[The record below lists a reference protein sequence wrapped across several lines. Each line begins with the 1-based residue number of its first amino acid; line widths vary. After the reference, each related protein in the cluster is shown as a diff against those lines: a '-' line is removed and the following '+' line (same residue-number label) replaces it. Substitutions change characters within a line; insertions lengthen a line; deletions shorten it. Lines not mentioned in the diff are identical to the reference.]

1 MCSVFRSCTRFEPVQ
16 SLLALAAALL
26 LCAVAAAA
34 QPAADDL
41 RAINRLTYGVN
52 DASVEAYASVGRA
65 SFWAQQ
71 LQFVGDAALP
81 QEALAAVDAMTIS
94 RVPARDIVGAYEE
107 EARGLKEVADGEARK
122 AKHKA
127 LNERYRFVTE
137 EAQRRHLIRALYSR
151 NQLQE
156 QLTWFWFNHFNV
168 FQGKDKVRLLVA
180 DYEEHAIRPHVFG
193 RFRDLLLA
201 TIMHPAMLVYL
212 DNAQNAAGRIN
223 ENYARELLELHT
235 LGVDGGYTQQ
245 DVQELARILTGV
257 GVSMDAKPI
266 KLPPR
271 LRGYYVAQGMFVFN
285 PHRHDFGEKTFLHHR
300 ITGRGFDEVAEV
312 ADILC
317 AEPAT
322 AHFISSKL
330 AVYFM
335 GDAPPANVVQRMQDS
350 FLASGGNI
358 ARTLRA
364 LFDSSE
370 FWRDD
375 YLGKKFKDP
384 VQYVLSALRLTY
396 DGRVITNYKP
406 ALNWLHA
413 LGEPLYG
420 HQTPDGYGLR
430 QKDWASSEQMTTRFE
445 IARRFSNA
453 GGRLFGPPETEDS
466 EAAHTGD
473 LQTDIDRS
481 RVFARL
487 QSLLGPQTVQALSQ
501 ARDTREWT
509 ALLLS
514 APEFMYR

>member
-1 MCSVFRSCTRFEPVQ
+1 MCSVFKSCTRFECARL
-16 SLLALAAALL
+16 LLAPAALL
-26 LCAVAAAA
+26 SCVVAAAEL
-34 QPAADDL
+34 AADDL

-52 DASVEAYASVGRA
+52 DYSAEAYASVGRA
-65 SFWAQQ
+65 GFWAQQ
-71 LQFVGDAALP
+71 LQFAGDAALP
-81 QEALAAVDAMTIS
+81 QQARAAVEAMTIS
-94 RVPARDIVGAYEE
+94 RVSARDIVGAYEE
-107 EARGLKEVADGEARK
+107 EARGLQEMADGEARK
-122 AKHKA
+122 AKHQA

-137 EAQRRHLIRALYSR
+137 EAQRRYLIRALYSR

-168 FQGKDKVRLLVA
+168 FQGKGKVRLLVA

-235 LGVDGGYTQQ
+235 LGLDGGYTQQ

-257 GVSMDAKPI
+257 GVSLDAKPD
-266 KLPPR
+266 KLPRR

-358 ARTLRA
+358 AHTLRTL
-364 LFDSSE
+364 FESSE
-370 FWRDD
+370 FWRDE

-384 VQYVLSALRLTY
+384 VQYVLSALRLAY
-396 DGRVITNYKP
+396 DARVITDYKP

-420 HQTPDGYGLR
+420 HQTPDGYGMKQR
-430 QKDWASSEQMTTRFE
+430 DWASSEQMTTRFD
-445 IARRFSNA
+445 IARQFAHAS
-453 GGRLFGPPETEDS
+453 GRLFSAPEAEGS
-466 EAAHTGD
+466 EAARTGD
-473 LQTDIDRS
+473 PPTDIDRS

-487 QSLLGPQTVQALSQ
+487 HLLLGSQTVQTLGQ

-509 ALLLS
+509 ALFLS

>member
-1 MCSVFRSCTRFEPVQ
+1 MCSVFRSCTRFERVRL
-16 SLLALAAALL
+16 LLAPAALL
-26 LCAVAAAA
+26 LCVVAAAA
-34 QPAADDL
+34 EPAADDL

-52 DASVEAYASVGRA
+52 DASAEAYASAGRA
-65 SFWAQQ
+65 GFWAQQ
-71 LQFVGDAALP
+71 LRFVGDAALP
-81 QEALAAVDAMTIS
+81 QEARAAVEAMTIS
-94 RVPARDIVGAYEE
+94 RVSARDLVGAYEE
-107 EARGLKEVADGEARK
+107 EARGLKEMPEGEARK

-137 EAQRRHLIRALYSR
+137 EAQRRHLIRALYSP

-193 RFRDLLLA
+193 RFRDLLLS

-266 KLPPR
+266 KLPRR
-271 LRGYYVAQGMFVFN
+271 LQGYYVAQGMFSFN
-285 PHRHDFGEKTFLHHR
+285 PQRHDFGEKTFLHHR

-317 AEPAT
+317 TQPAT
-322 AHFISSKL
+322 ARFISHKL

-335 GDAPPANVVQRMQDS
+335 GDDPPANVVQRMQGS

-358 ARTLRA
+358 AHTLRTM
-364 LFDSSE
+364 FESSE
-370 FWRDD
+370 FWRDE
-375 YLGKKFKDP
+375 YPGGKFKDP
-384 VQYVLSALRLTY
+384 VQYVLSALRLAY

-406 ALNWLHA
+406 AQNWLHA

-430 QKDWASSEQMTTRFE
+430 KKDWASPDQMAKRFE
-445 IARRFSNA
+445 ISRKISNA
-453 GGRLFGPPETEDS
+453 GGRLFS
-466 EAAHTGD
+466 EPDAEGSEPAEASD
-473 LQTDIDRS
+473 LQSGIDPS
-481 RVFARL
+481 RLFSRW
-487 QSLLGPQTVQALSQ
+487 QPLLGLQTVQALAQ
-501 ARDTREWT
+501 VKDAREWT
-509 ALLLS
+509 ALFLS

>member
-1 MCSVFRSCTRFEPVQ
+1 MCSVFKSCTRFERMQ
-16 SLLALAAALL
+16 SFLALAVLL
-26 LCAVAAAA
+26 SCPVAAAA
-34 QPAADDL
+34 QPVADDL
-41 RAINRLTYGVN
+41 RAINRLTYGID
-52 DASVEAYASVGRA
+52 DASVEVYASVGRA

-71 LQFVGDAALP
+71 LQFVGDTGLP
-81 QEALAAVDAMTIS
+81 REARVAVDAMIIS
-94 RVPARDIVGAYEE
+94 RVPARDIVGGYEE
-107 EARGLKEVADGEARK
+107 EEQGLKEMADGEARK
-122 AKHKA
+122 VKHKA
-127 LNERYRFVTE
+127 LNERYRFVVE
-137 EAQRRHLIRALYSR
+137 EAQRRHLIRALYSP

-168 FQGKDKVRLLVA
+168 FQGKGKVRLLIA
-180 DYEEHAIRPHVFG
+180 DYEERAIRPHVFG

-212 DNAQNAAGRIN
+212 DNAQNAAGHIN

-235 LGVDGGYTQQ
+235 LSVDGGYTQQ

-257 GVSMDAKPI
+257 GVSLDARPI

-312 ADILC
+312 VDILC

-335 GDAPPANVVQRMQDS
+335 GDVPPANVVQRMQDA
-350 FLASGGNI
+350 FLASAGNI
-358 ARTLRA
+358 AHTLRA
-364 LFDSSE
+364 MFDSSE
-370 FWRDD
+370 FWRDE

-384 VQYVLSALRLTY
+384 VHYVLSALRLTY

-420 HQTPDGYGLR
+420 RQTPDGYGLR
-430 QKDWASSEQMTTRFE
+430 QKDWASSDQMTTRFE
-445 IARRFSNA
+445 IARRFANA
-453 GGRLFGPPETEDS
+453 GGRLFDAPESDGS
-466 EAAHTGD
+466 EAVYLSD
-473 LQTDIDRS
+473 PQTDIDRP
-481 RVFARL
+481 RLLARL
-487 QSLLGPQTVQALSQ
+487 QLLLGPQTVQALGQ
-501 ARDTREWT
+501 ARDAREWT